1 MDTAHGSIGPS
12 NKKPPLAVFVAATI
26 VIFFLTLSAADS
38 IDFVPDYID
47 GTTSLTTGGTAPAA
61 PAVSIAQD
69 TQIDTTVSSPVSLS
83 NINESD
89 ATSSAELPVRL
100 VIPSIDLDLKI
111 QNPATQNID
120 ALDALLVNGPA
131 RYSGSV
137 KLGVVGTMI
146 IFAHSSHLPIVHNK
160 MFQAFNRIPE
170 LAAGDSVI
178 VESGSK
184 KYLYSVVDVTKADAT
199 DTRINMSASQ
209 GTRLVLVTC
218 DTLTGKS
225 ARYVLEANLIGSY
238 GI

>member
-1 MDTAHGSIGPS
+1 MDHAHGPIEPR
-12 NKKPPLAVFVAATI
+12 NKPPVAVFLAATI

-47 GTTSLTTGGTAPAA
+47 GTTPVASTT
-61 PAVSIAQD
+61 VSIAQD
-69 TQIDTTVSSPVSLS
+69 TQIDTTISAPVALTNVSETDS
-83 NINESD
+83 
-89 ATSSAELPVRL
+89 TSTAELPTRL
-100 VIPSIDLDLKI
+100 IIPSIDLDLAV
-111 QNPATQNID
+111 QNPATQDVD

-137 KLGVVGTMI
+137 KLGEVGTMI

-170 LAAGDSVI
+170 LTAGDSVT
-178 VESGSK
+178 VESGTK

-199 DTRINMSASQ
+199 DTRIDMSPSQ

-218 DTLTGKS
+218 DTLTGKT
-225 ARYVLEANLIGSY
+225 ARYVLEANLIGTY
-238 GI
+238 DL

>member
-47 GTTSLTTGGTAPAA
+47 GTTPVS

-83 NINESD
+83 NVSD
-89 ATSSAELPVRL
+89 SSATSTAQPPTRL

-111 QNPATQNID
+111 QNPATQDVD
-120 ALDALLVNGPA
+120 ALDALLINGPA

-184 KYLYSVVDVTKADAT
+184 KYLYSVVDVKKADAT
-199 DTRINMSASQ
+199 DTRIDMSVSQ

-238 GI
+238 DL

>member
-47 GTTSLTTGGTAPAA
+47 GTTPVS

-83 NINESD
+83 NVSD
-89 ATSSAELPVRL
+89 SSATSTAQLPTRL
-100 VIPSIDLDLKI
+100 VIPSIDLDLSI
-111 QNPATQNID
+111 QNPATQDVD

-178 VESGSK
+178 VESGTK
-184 KYLYSVVDVTKADAT
+184 KYLYSVVDVKKADAT
-199 DTRINMSASQ
+199 DTRIDMSTSQ

-238 GI
+238 DL